1 MFTRKENNLDGQGLE
16 SGEDTGTG
24 TLLWVLLWALA
35 LILVQ
40 QWYARTHNYGIE
52 QPVGLFGLA
61 EYFFRHPEKLICLLR
76 Y

>member
-1 MFTRKENNLDGQGLE
+1 MYTRKENNREGRELDT
-16 SGEDTGTG
+16 GEDTGTG

-35 LILVQ
+35 LIVVQ
-40 QWYARTHNYGIE
+40 QWYARTHHYGIE

-61 EYFFRHPEKLICLLR
+61 EYFLRHPEKLICLLR